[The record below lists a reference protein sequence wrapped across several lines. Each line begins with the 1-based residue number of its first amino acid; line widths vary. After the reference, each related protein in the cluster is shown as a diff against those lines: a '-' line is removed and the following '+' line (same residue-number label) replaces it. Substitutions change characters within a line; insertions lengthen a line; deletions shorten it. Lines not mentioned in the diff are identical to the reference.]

1 VPLILFKGAFIVIKI
16 TPRIIRLSL
25 VASAFLY
32 SVGNATAVNI
42 DPFAFC
48 TNSCKP
54 DLCNKEAALKSRCKQ
69 VCEGMWEQVGSLQMS
84 SSSPKFRQMEKGSA
98 EKKAALY
105 SSPIAQCLDLKEP
118 EKKETEKKEPG
129 KKELEKPKDS
139 LIASGVA
146 PGITPSQSQSNDICA
161 AAIKKEMQALEHDKI
176 ALQTQNESLSKALE
190 DMKRGS

>member
-1 VPLILFKGAFIVIKI
+1 MIKI

>member
-1 VPLILFKGAFIVIKI
+1 VIKI

-32 SVGNATAVNI
+32 SVGNVTAVNI

-54 DLCNKEAALKSRCKQ
+54 DLCNKEATLKSRCKQ

-84 SSSPKFRQMEKGSA
+84 SSSQDFRRMKKDSS

-105 SSPIAQCLDLKEP
+105 SSPIAKCLDLKEP
-118 EKKETEKKEPG
+118 EKKELEKKEP
-129 KKELEKPKDS
+129 EKPKDS
-139 LIASGVA
+139 LVASG
-146 PGITPSQSQSNDICA
+146 TTSNQSQPNEICA
-161 AAIKKEMQALEHDKI
+161 AAIRKEMQALEQDKM
-176 ALQTQNESLSKALE
+176 ALQTQNEALSKALGA
-190 DMKRGS
+190 MKGGS